1 MMTYN
6 EAYTYAAKILSI
18 VLPGDIKDE
27 LKICFEE
34 YLKIP
39 IWKVTTYPDRKLS
52 PDEESKLLD
61 YVARRA
67 RREPWQ
73 YIVGKSYFMGLEFQV
88 DKTVFIPRPETE
100 DLVTYTYIIV
110 RKFNLQSIW
119 DVGTGCGAIA
129 IALKRMLPDVEVY
142 ASDII
147 PLKLARHNAN
157 NVGVR
162 VHFKRGNLL
171 DAFAELK
178 VDTIVCNPPY
188 IPSTKYW
195 DLPPEVLYEPRTGYD
210 GGTDGL
216 QVIKQLIPQTVSH
229 LTPHG
234 VLLIELDSTQ
244 SDRVLELAHQ
254 YYPHACILK
263 DTFGKPRFLVTSN
276 RDITV
281 HPWETLRDRFM
292 VGLF

>member
-34 YLKIP
+34 YLKMP
-39 IWKVTTYPDRKLS
+39 TWKVTTYPDRRLS

-73 YIVGKSYFMGLEFQV
+73 YIVGKAYFMGLEFRI

-100 DLVTYTYIIV
+100 DLVTYTYIMV
-110 RKFNLQSIW
+110 RKFNLKSIW
-119 DVGTGCGAIA
+119 DVGTGCGVIA
-129 IALKRMLPDVEVY
+129 ISLKRMLPDVEVY

-147 PLKLARHNAN
+147 SLRLARHNASN
-157 NVGVR
+157 IGVK

-178 VDTIVCNPPY
+178 VDIIVSNPPY
-188 IPSTKYW
+188 IPSTRYW
-195 DLPPEVLYEPRTGYD
+195 DLPEEVLYEPRTSYD

-216 QVIKQLIPQTVSH
+216 QIIKQLIHQSLSH
-229 LTPHG
+229 LTSYG
-234 VLLIELDSTQ
+234 VLLIELDPSQ
-244 SDRVLELAHQ
+244 VDKVLKLAHQ
-254 YYPHACILK
+254 YYPYACILK
-263 DTFGKPRFLVTSN
+263 DTFGKPRFLVTSK

-281 HPWETLRDRFM
+281 HPWETLRDKFM
-292 VGLF
+292 VGLP

>member
-18 VLPGDIKDE
+18 VLSGDIKDE

-39 IWKVTTYPDRKLS
+39 TWRVTTYPDHRLS
-52 PDEESKLLD
+52 RDEASKLLD
-61 YVARRA
+61 YLARRA

-129 IALKRMLPDVEVY
+129 IALKRMLPDVAVY

-147 PLKLARHNAN
+147 SLRLARRNASN
-157 NVGVR
+157 IGVK

-178 VDTIVCNPPY
+178 VDTIASNPPY
-188 IPSTKYW
+188 IPSTRYW
-195 DLPPEVLYEPRTGYD
+195 DLPPEVLYEPRTSYD

-216 QVIKQLIPQTVSH
+216 EVIKQLIPQTVSH

-263 DTFGKPRFLVTSN
+263 DTFGKPRFLVTSK
-276 RDITV
+276 RDITLY
-281 HPWETLRDRFM
+281 PWETLRDRFM
-292 VGLF
+292 VGLS